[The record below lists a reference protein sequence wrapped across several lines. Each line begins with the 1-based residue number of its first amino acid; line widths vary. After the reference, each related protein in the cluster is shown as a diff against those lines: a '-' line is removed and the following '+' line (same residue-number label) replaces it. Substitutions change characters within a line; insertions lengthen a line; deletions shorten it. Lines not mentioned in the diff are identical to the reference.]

1 MTKGSRSYRLF
12 LAVDLF
18 HPLSALYSAGFLDYT
33 YNGDHSTV
41 YRIFHFL
48 KIQIK
53 NLLELLELKVWL
65 SRSYILSFL

>member
-18 HPLSALYSAGFLDYT
+18 HPLSALYSAVFLDYT

-41 YRIFHFL
+41 L
-48 KIQIK
+48 
-53 NLLELLELKVWL
+53 
-65 SRSYILSFL
+65 YIEFFIS